1 MSNVFYK
8 LRNSSHFGRFR
19 RACSVMCVSALC
31 CLLIS
36 IPSFALVSD
45 SITVPFYTLSKNDY
59 GGVTSVVGITD
70 KWTSITAVTEGKY
83 ASPLFYKLPDSLI
96 AGQSYIVS
104 FDYTGDDFMYILSL
118 YKSNTWDNFDESNRL
133 VYSEG
138 DSTEQGGHIESSFVY
153 NGEPWL
159 AFQFVIA
166 PSKVIRLSQLTI
178 TRLNPNAGVE
188 SRIDEQNSKLFDG
201 EEVNTLPDDGLDKHL
216 SDFGSKLDELK
227 QNFNNLDLLNRIEN
241 GMKIYG
247 LLWDAFVYNGEQ
259 KPYQIEWLVPLINFS
274 VFMGLMGSLL
284 GITKAVADKSESDN
298 REYKRQQESA
308 RREQLYK
315 DRTEAL
321 RRNKRR

>member
-19 RACSVMCVSALC
+19 RACCVMC
-31 CLLIS
+31 LIS
-36 IPSFALVSD
+36 ICCILISVPSFALVSD

-59 GGVTSVVGITD
+59 GGTTSVVGITD
-70 KWTSITAVTEGKY
+70 KWTSITAVTAGKY

-118 YKSNTWDNFDESNRL
+118 YKSNTWDNFDESNRI
-133 VYSEG
+133 VYAEG
-138 DSTEQGGHIESSFVY
+138 DSTEQGGHVEGSFVY

-159 AFQFVIA
+159 SFQFVIA

-178 TRLNPNAGVE
+178 SRLNPNAGVE
-188 SRIDEQNSKLFDG
+188 SRLDEQNSKLFDG
-201 EEVNTLPDDGLDKHL
+201 EEISTLPDDGLNNHL
-216 SDFGSKLDELK
+216 SNFSAKLDELK
-227 QNFNNLDLLNRIEN
+227 QNFNNFALLYRVEN
-241 GMKIYG
+241 GMKVYG
-247 LLWDAFVYNGEQ
+247 LLWDSFVYNGSQ
-259 KPYQIEWLVPLINFS
+259 YPHYIKWFVPLVNFS
-274 VFMGLMGSLL
+274 VFMSLIGSLL
-284 GITKAVADKSESDN
+284 GIAKAINDKSESDK
-298 REYKRQQESA
+298 REYTKRQDNA

-321 RRNKRR
+321 RRRRR

>member
-8 LRNSSHFGRFR
+8 FRNSPHFGRFR

-31 CLLIS
+31 CFLIS
-36 IPSFALVSD
+36 VPSFALVSD

-118 YKSNTWDNFDESNRL
+118 YKSNTWDNFDESNRF
-133 VYSEG
+133 VYAEG

-178 TRLNPNAGVE
+178 TRLNPNAGLE

>member
-118 YKSNTWDNFDESNRL
+118 YKSNTWDNFNESNRL

-188 SRIDEQNSKLFDG
+188 SRLDEQNSKLFDG
-201 EEVNTLPDDGLDKHL
+201 EEVNTLPDDGLDNHL
-216 SDFGSKLDELK
+216 SDFGTKLDELK

-259 KPYQIEWLVPLINFS
+259 KPYQIKWLVPLINFS
-274 VFMGLMGSLL
+274 VFMGLIGALL
-284 GITKAVADKSESDN
+284 GITKAFSDKSESDN

-315 DRTEAL
+315 ERTEAL
-321 RRNKRR
+321 RRKRR

>member
-104 FDYTGDDFMYILSL
+104 FDYSGDDFMYILSL

-133 VYSEG
+133 VYAEG

-259 KPYQIEWLVPLINFS
+259 KPYQIKWLVPLINFS

>member
-8 LRNSSHFGRFR
+8 FRNSPHFGRFR

-36 IPSFALVSD
+36 VPSFALVSD

-104 FDYTGDDFMYILSL
+104 FDFSGDYFQYIFSL
-118 YKSNTWDNFDESNRL
+118 YKTNQWDDFSTNNRIVYAEGESTWHD
-133 VYSEG
+133 
-138 DSTEQGGHIESSFVY
+138 GHFEASFVY

-201 EEVNTLPDDGLDKHL
+201 EEVNTLPDDGLNNHL
-216 SDFGSKLDELK
+216 SDFNSKLEELK
-227 QNFNNLDLLNRIEN
+227 QNFNNKDLLNRIEN
-241 GMKIYG
+241 GMKVYG
-247 LLWDAFVYNGEQ
+247 LLWDSFAYNGSQ
-259 KPYQIEWLVPLINFS
+259 YPYKIEWFVPLVNFS
-274 VFMGLMGSLL
+274 VFMGLIGSLL
-284 GITKAVADKSESDN
+284 GITKAFSDKSESDN